1 MDKSPLICGVFFMR
15 KGEVHMGK
23 KSIVIFVF
31 LLLGALSCFA
41 QTITLDEYLELVK
54 KNHPF
59 FRKEALEVDIEKK
72 RAERF
77 PGVEDWNFEIAPFYG
92 YLGEASA
99 AEFQSDTIHQVGIE
113 AAVERI
119 FWKSGGRLGLS
130 FESDY
135 TRSQITPAGTQKAY
149 RHGFGVS
156 YTHPFLQNAK
166 GVLDRLA
173 YELSAYSIDLSMVQ
187 RDENQETFLV
197 EAANGFLQWAY
208 LSEVISIAE
217 ERLTLAEE
225 QKAQTDKKFK
235 SNLVDKVDVLRA
247 EDAIRI
253 AKQALLKTQSLWK
266 AKQAELSVI
275 AGSDEITG
283 QSPAFDLYSLHTLP
297 AVERAIDTMKAR
309 SRLLTVFD
317 ILTDQ
322 LAYSRIG
329 LIEQKRPGLNLTV
342 AGGLYG
348 RDEEFGKSLEITKP
362 DAQVSVAYFTTFGHR
377 SLKAQ
382 IEQTE
387 LEIRQLEEDK
397 ENVAVGLEASLRNI
411 FIQIIE
417 TEKVLELNRAQI
429 VSAAE
434 KTAEELK
441 LYNQGRSQLTF
452 VIQSRDNEENAK
464 LTYAENALGYQ
475 QLLLQYRA
483 LMDELLGK

>member
-1 MDKSPLICGVFFMR
+1 
-15 KGEVHMGK
+15 MGK
-23 KSIVIFVF
+23 KSILVFVF
-31 LLLGALSCFA
+31 FLLGTLSCFA
-41 QTITLDEYLELVK
+41 QTVTLDEYLELVRR
-54 KNHPF
+54 NHPF
-59 FRKEALEVDIEKK
+59 FKKEALAVDIERKG
-72 RAERF
+72 AESF
-77 PGVEDWNFEIAPFYG
+77 PGAEDWNFEIGPFYS

-99 AEFQSDTIHQVGIE
+99 AEFQSDNIHIVGVE

-130 FESDY
+130 FETDY
-135 TRSQITPAGTQKAY
+135 TRSKIISAGTQKAY

-156 YTHPFLQNAK
+156 YTHPFLQNTK

-173 YELSAYSIDLSMVQ
+173 YELSTYSIDLSMVQ
-187 RDENQETFLV
+187 RDENQESFLADV
-197 EAANGFLQWAY
+197 AAGFLEWAY
-208 LSEVISIAE
+208 LSEVISIAK
-217 ERLTLAEE
+217 ERLRLAEE
-225 QKAQTDKKFK
+225 QKAQTEKKFK

-275 AGSDEITG
+275 AGSDELVG
-283 QSPAFDLYSLHTLP
+283 QSPAFDLYSLQTLP
-297 AVERAIDTMKAR
+297 SVERALDTMKAQ

-317 ILTDQ
+317 ILKDQ
-322 LAYSRIG
+322 LAYSRVG
-329 LIEQKRPGLNLTV
+329 LIEQKRPGLNLTI

-362 DAQVSVAYFTTFGHR
+362 DAQVSLAYFTTFGHR

-382 IEQTE
+382 IEQIE

-397 ENVAVGLEASLRNI
+397 KNVAVGLEASLRNI
-411 FIQIIE
+411 YIQIIE

-429 VSAAE
+429 ESAAE
-434 KTAEELK
+434 KTEEELK

-483 LMDELLGK
+483 LMDELLAAQ

>member
-1 MDKSPLICGVFFMR
+1 
-15 KGEVHMGK
+15 MGK
-23 KSIVIFVF
+23 KSILALVFF
-31 LLLGALSCFA
+31 LLGTLSCYA
-41 QTITLDEYLELVK
+41 QEITLDQYLDLVRK
-54 KNHPF
+54 SHPF
-59 FRKEALEVDIEKK
+59 FKKESLAVDIERKG
-72 RAERF
+72 AESF
-77 PGVEDWNFEIAPFYG
+77 PGLEDWNFEVAPFYS

-99 AEFQSDTIHQVGIE
+99 AEFQADNIHSVGIE

-130 FESDY
+130 FASDY
-135 TRSQITPAGTQKAY
+135 TRSKITSVGTQKAY
-149 RHGFGVS
+149 RHGLGVS
-156 YTHPFLQNAK
+156 YTLPFLQNAR

-173 YELSAYSIDLSMVQ
+173 YELSKYSIDLSAVQ
-187 RDENQETFLV
+187 SIENQETFLV
-197 EAANGFLQWAY
+197 DVAAGFLEWAY
-208 LSEVISIAE
+208 LSEVIRIAE
-217 ERLTLAEE
+217 ERLKLAEE
-225 QKAQTDKKFK
+225 QKAQTERKFR

-266 AKQAELSVI
+266 AKQAELAVI
-275 AGSDEITG
+275 AGSEDLSE
-283 QSPAFDLYSLHTLP
+283 QSPAFDIYSLQSLP
-297 AVERAIDTMKAR
+297 PVERALENMKAE

-317 ILTDQ
+317 ILKDQ
-322 LAYSRIG
+322 LAYSRVG

-348 RDEEFGKSLEITKP
+348 RDEELGKSLELTKP
-362 DAQVSVAYFTTFGHR
+362 DAQVSLAYYTTFGDR

-382 IEQTE
+382 IEQIE
-387 LEIRQLEEDK
+387 LEVRQLEEDK
-397 ENVAVGLEASLRNI
+397 KNIAVGLEASLKNI
-411 FIQIIE
+411 FIQITE

-429 VSAAE
+429 ESAAE

-475 QLLLQYRA
+475 QLILQYLA
-483 LMDELLGK
+483 LVDRLLVKK

>member
-1 MDKSPLICGVFFMR
+1 
-15 KGEVHMGK
+15 MGK
-23 KSIVIFVF
+23 KSIMVFVF
-31 LLLGALSCFA
+31 FLLGALPCFA
-41 QTITLDEYLELVK
+41 QTITLDEYLELVRR
-54 KNHPF
+54 NHPF
-59 FRKEALEVDIEKK
+59 FKKEALEVDIERKG
-72 RAERF
+72 AERF
-77 PGVEDWNFEIAPFYG
+77 PGTEDWNFEIAPFYS

-99 AEFQSDTIHQVGIE
+99 AEFQSDNIHQVGVE

-135 TRSQITPAGTQKAY
+135 TRSQITSAGTQKAY

-173 YELSAYSIDLSMVQ
+173 YDLSTYSIDLSIVQ
-187 RDENQETFLV
+187 RDENQEMFLV
-197 EAANGFLQWAY
+197 DAATGFLQWAY
-208 LSEVISIAE
+208 LSEIISIAE
-217 ERLTLAEE
+217 ERLRLAEE
-225 QKAQTDKKFK
+225 QKAQTEKKFK

-275 AGSDEITG
+275 AGSDELVG
-283 QSPAFDLYSLHTLP
+283 QSPVFDLYSMETLP
-297 AVERAIDTMKAR
+297 SVERALDTMTAQ

-317 ILTDQ
+317 ILKDQ
-322 LAYSRIG
+322 LSYNRVG

-348 RDEEFGKSLEITKP
+348 RDEDFGKSLEITKP
-362 DAQVSVAYFTTFGHR
+362 DAQVLVAYFTTFGHR

-382 IEQTE
+382 IEQIE

-397 ENVAVGLEASLRNI
+397 KNVAVGLEAALRNI
-411 FIQIIE
+411 YIQVIE

-429 VSAAE
+429 ESAAE
-434 KTAEELK
+434 KTIEELK

-464 LTYAENALGYQ
+464 LTYSENALGYQ

-483 LMDELLGK
+483 LMDELLDAR